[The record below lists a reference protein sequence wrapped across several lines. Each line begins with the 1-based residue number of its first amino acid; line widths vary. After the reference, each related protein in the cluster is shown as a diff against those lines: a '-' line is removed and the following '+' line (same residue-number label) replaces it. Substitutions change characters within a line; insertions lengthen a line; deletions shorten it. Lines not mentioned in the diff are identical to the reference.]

1 MAEKEIILKNPVTV
15 ADFFK
20 SAPTEEFTGVNI
32 DFNPELVK
40 LKIHIKGDGFNS
52 SLTPS
57 VMKGFMALQDM
68 IYKQYSLL
76 HYGCIKRLSA
86 EERKM
91 LEFSVVVSAGSSN
104 FLVELIKSLENM
116 VAGMESKD
124 KLKAVAIAGVLTLGW
139 ALGSKYIDYRKEIET
154 AKIEHTATVEMLKT
168 IKNEQD
174 NAMRLSLEDKRIML
188 EMQKNIFDSSIA
200 VYSALKDD
208 GIESLEING
217 NTVTKAD
224 IVEATRAERKKYEN
238 EDKVYSGMFNISAIY
253 RENENVYIDATG
265 SDSEKQIRR
274 INILADFIS
283 ANDYDWL
290 KNAVKGNPVEM
301 TITTTEKNGTVI
313 SASLHSFK
321 KE

>member
-1 MAEKEIILKNPVTV
+1 MAEKEIILKNPVAV

-20 SAPTEEFTGVNI
+20 SAPTGEFTGVNI

-116 VAGMESKD
+116 VADMESKD

-154 AKIEHTATVEMLKT
+154 AKIEHTATVEMLET

-174 NAMRLSLEDKRIML
+174 NANRLSLEDKRIML

-224 IVEATRAERKKYEN
+224 IVKATKVERKKYEN

-290 KNAVKGNPVEM
+290 KNAVEGNPVEM
-301 TITTTEKNGTVI
+301 TITTTEKNGIII

>member
-1 MAEKEIILKNPVTV
+1 
-15 ADFFK
+15 
-20 SAPTEEFTGVNI
+20 
-32 DFNPELVK
+32 
-40 LKIHIKGDGFNS
+40 
-52 SLTPS
+52 
-57 VMKGFMALQDM
+57 
-68 IYKQYSLL
+68 
-76 HYGCIKRLSA
+76 
-86 EERKM
+86 
-91 LEFSVVVSAGSSN
+91 
-104 FLVELIKSLENM
+104 
-116 VAGMESKD
+116 MESKD
-124 KLKAVAIAGVLTLGW
+124 KLKAVAIAGVLTAGW

-154 AKIEHTATVEMLKT
+154 AKIGHTATVKMLET

-174 NAMRLSLEDKRIML
+174 NAMRLS
-188 EMQKNIFDSSIA
+188 
-200 VYSALKDD
+200 LKDD

-224 IVEATRAERKKYEN
+224 IVKATKVERKKYEN

-265 SDSEKQIRR
+265 SDSEKQIRH

-301 TITTTEKNGTVI
+301 TIITTEKNGTVI
-313 SASLHSFK
+313 SASLNSFK